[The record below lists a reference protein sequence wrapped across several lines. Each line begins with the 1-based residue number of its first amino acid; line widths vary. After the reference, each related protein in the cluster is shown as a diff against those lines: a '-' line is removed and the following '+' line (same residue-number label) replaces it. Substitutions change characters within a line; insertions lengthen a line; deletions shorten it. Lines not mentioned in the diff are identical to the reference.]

1 MITFRSNIPLL
12 SFFLLI
18 LSIMGWVQRL
28 KYQIITLDLS
38 SCISVH
44 FPSNVLMLCCKY
56 INIQNVMTFWW
67 TDILIALLTPF
78 AETLCVFMCSHS
90 SFFRLVL
97 AWCYSFC
104 PPPPFFVFN
113 TLKLFGHC
121 HPACLVL
128 VTNLLLSLSLSL

>member
-18 LSIMGWVQRL
+18 LSIMEWVQGL
-28 KYQIITLDLS
+28 KYQIIIVDLS
-38 SCISVH
+38 SCISIH
-44 FPSNVLMLCCKY
+44 FPSNVLMLCCEY
-56 INIQNVMTFWW
+56 INIQNAMTFWW
-67 TDILIALLTPF
+67 TDIVIALLTPF

-97 AWCYSFC
+97 ARCYSFFF
-104 PPPPFFVFN
+104 PFFFVFN